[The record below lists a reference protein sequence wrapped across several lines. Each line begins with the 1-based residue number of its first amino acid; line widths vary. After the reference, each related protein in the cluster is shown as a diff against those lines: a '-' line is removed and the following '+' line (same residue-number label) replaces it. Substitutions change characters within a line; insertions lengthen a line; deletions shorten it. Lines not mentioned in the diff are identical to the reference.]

1 MASTTYYD
9 GLLTG
14 DPIKKIQTGQF
25 DFSSPMQERELSFS
39 PNEMI
44 QYQNQLMRENDWRL
58 LKRNI
63 SESKQITTII
73 LSGVNIDGEGLKN
86 IGEIISSN
94 SQIKNLKIEWN
105 YLDEY
110 SQEFDFFCDCVT
122 KSSLIYLSLNNNKIN
137 STLSRSLQKIII
149 YAKNLQFLD
158 LRWNEIGNEGAKLI
172 VSSLGNNKTLL
183 ELNLIGNKIN
193 GDTLRDVNEHMIR
206 NKDFQSYL
214 YSPDNVNYTKLKSDK
229 KETNVLSDI
238 DSTIPLKII
247 EKEKSISNE
256 FKSRYDVQL
265 IENAKLEKQN
275 KEYEKLLE
283 LERQKL
289 NEMKKNFDQSVGI
302 ESSNRKKA
310 EDLIINLKEENSRLK
325 IENENLRNEIDNIKD
340 QCQKEKNSLNDI
352 INQLKGSL
360 ERKDSEYSE
369 KYNIL
374 NNEFQK
380 INKTL
385 NNSITKMVN
394 ESETLKKDFNV
405 KNKNSYDEFDK
416 KLRENEDEIQKLKE
430 QNQILQKEIS
440 DLKKNS
446 LDEKMDLEM
455 QYKSREA
462 RLLDDEQNKNLM
474 EKEGLLKRIKVLEN
488 TKEDL
493 EGKLNDKKGSNQNLK
508 SNPKDNEYVK
518 YENQI
523 SELRSQN
530 AQLLKNNGDLESE
543 KSSMLIDLKAKEN
556 LINQY
561 KNKTSDIDKIRD
573 NLEREKN
580 SYLIKKEKEFKKEK
594 ENFEIEKGKLN
605 DKIRELEN
613 EIDVL
618 RGRLD
623 KFEEKRE
630 MIKEQMKRTLLNYV
644 ENNKI

>member
-39 PNEMI
+39 PSEMI

-137 STLSRSLQKIII
+137 STLSRSLQKIIV

-214 YSPDNVNYTKLKSDK
+214 YSPDNVDGKLKTGK

-275 KEYEKLLE
+275 KELEKLLE
-283 LERQKL
+283 LERIKL
-289 NEMKKNFDQSVGI
+289 NEMKKNFDESVNI
-302 ESSNRKKA
+302 ESTNRKKA
-310 EDLIINLKEENSRLK
+310 EDLIMSLKEENSKLK
-325 IENENLRNEIDNIKD
+325 IENEELKNELETNKEEY
-340 QCQKEKNSLNDI
+340 QKEKNSLNDM

-360 ERKDSEYSE
+360 NRKDSEYLE

-374 NNEFQK
+374 NNEYQK

-385 NNSITKMVN
+385 NNSISKMVN
-394 ESETLKKDFNV
+394 ESENLKKDFNLR
-405 KNKNSYDEFDK
+405 NKNSYDEFDT
-416 KLRENEDEIQKLKE
+416 KLRDYEEQIQKLKE
-430 QNQILQKEIS
+430 ANMELQNEKSELNKNFLEQK
-440 DLKKNS
+440 LN
-446 LDEKMDLEM
+446 LEV
-455 QYKSREA
+455 QYKNREA
-462 RLLDDEQNKNLM
+462 RILDDEKKKHLIESENL
-474 EKEGLLKRIKVLEN
+474 KKRIKTLEN
-488 TKEDL
+488 AKEDL
-493 EGKLNDKKGSNQNLK
+493 ENKLNLKKGPNQILK
-508 SNPKDNEYVK
+508 SNPKENEYVK
-518 YENQI
+518 NESKINELTIENGQLIKENKDLNSQIREKEIELATYESKINQ
-523 SELRSQN
+523 L
-530 AQLLKNNGDLESE
+530 NNKMKDMDKL
-543 KSSMLIDLKAKEN
+543 KEN
-556 LINQY
+556 LNNNFKINM
-561 KNKTSDIDKIRD
+561 S
-573 NLEREKN
+573 
-580 SYLIKKEKEFKKEK
+580 KKENEFKKEK
-594 ENFEIEKGKLN
+594 DNFEREKTKLN
-605 DKIRELEN
+605 ERIRELEN
-613 EIDVL
+613 EVEIL
-618 RGRLD
+618 KSRLD
-623 KFEEKRE
+623 SIKEKRDL
-630 MIKEQMKRTLLNYV
+630 IKDQMKRVLLNYV
-644 ENNKI
+644 DNNKI

>member
-63 SESKQITTII
+63 SESKQISTII
-73 LSGVNIDGEGLKN
+73 LSGINIDGEGLKN

-265 IENAKLEKQN
+265 IENAKLEKQK

-283 LERQKL
+283 LERQKI

-561 KNKTSDIDKIRD
+561 
-573 NLEREKN
+573 
-580 SYLIKKEKEFKKEK
+580 
-594 ENFEIEKGKLN
+594 
-605 DKIRELEN
+605 
-613 EIDVL
+613 
-618 RGRLD
+618 
-623 KFEEKRE
+623 
-630 MIKEQMKRTLLNYV
+630 
-644 ENNKI
+644 

>member
-63 SESKQITTII
+63 SESKQISTII
-73 LSGVNIDGEGLKN
+73 LSGINIDGEGLKN

-275 KEYEKLLE
+275 KELEKLLE
-283 LERQKL
+283 LERVKL
-289 NEMKKNFDQSVGI
+289 NEMKKNFDDSVNI
-302 ESSNRKKA
+302 ESTNRKKA
-310 EDLIINLKEENSRLK
+310 EDLIMTLKEENSKLK
-325 IENENLRNEIDNIKD
+325 IENEDLRKELETNKEEY
-340 QCQKEKNSLNDI
+340 QKEKNSLNDM

-360 ERKDSEYSE
+360 NRKDTEYIE
-369 KYNIL
+369 KYNLL
-374 NNEFQK
+374 NNEYQK

-385 NNSITKMVN
+385 NNSISKMVN
-394 ESETLKKDFNV
+394 ESENLKKDFNLR
-405 KNKNSYDEFDK
+405 NKNSYDEFDT
-416 KLRENEDEIQKLKE
+416 KLREYEDQIQKLKE
-430 QNQILQKEIS
+430 LNMQLQNEKSELNKNFLDQK
-440 DLKKNS
+440 LT
-446 LDEKMDLEM
+446 LDI
-455 QYKSREA
+455 QYKNREA
-462 RLLDDEQNKNLM
+462 RILEDEKKN
-474 EKEGLLKRIKVLEN
+474 I
-488 TKEDL
+488 
-493 EGKLNDKKGSNQNLK
+493 
-508 SNPKDNEYVK
+508 
-518 YENQI
+518 
-523 SELRSQN
+523 
-530 AQLLKNNGDLESE
+530 
-543 KSSMLIDLKAKEN
+543 
-556 LINQY
+556 
-561 KNKTSDIDKIRD
+561 
-573 NLEREKN
+573 
-580 SYLIKKEKEFKKEK
+580 
-594 ENFEIEKGKLN
+594 
-605 DKIRELEN
+605 
-613 EIDVL
+613 
-618 RGRLD
+618 
-623 KFEEKRE
+623 
-630 MIKEQMKRTLLNYV
+630 
-644 ENNKI
+644 